1 MIKAVFFDIDG
12 TLVPFATGTCSPSAV
27 RAVRELQSRGVLCF
41 VATGRSRFEIA
52 TEHLL
57 DGLQFDGYLTNNGQD
72 AYDAQ
77 WKQIYGKPLD
87 PQDVQ
92 ALLDWTDRKGY
103 TCWLANAEKTCINHS
118 SPEFLRAMEAVHT
131 RPLFVGDL
139 REMSRQ
145 PIYKLVLFARPEEM
159 TEPCRLAPHSRTTQ
173 WFELGHDFI
182 SADGDKENALREI
195 MRLYRLRPEETMAFG
210 DSENDASMLR
220 TAGIGVAMGNAT
232 PEALASADYVT
243 DDAEKDGI
251 YNALRHFGII

>member
-27 RAVRELQSRGVLCF
+27 RAVRELQNRGVLCF

-159 TEPCRLAPHSRTTQ
+159 AEPCRLAPHSRTTQ

-182 SADGDKENALREI
+182 SADGGKENALREI
-195 MRLYRLRPEETMAFG
+195 MRLYRSARRKPWPSAIPKT
-210 DSENDASMLR
+210 
-220 TAGIGVAMGNAT
+220 T
-232 PEALASADYVT
+232 PVCCARRALASPWEMPRRRRWPRRT
-243 DDAEKDGI
+243 M
-251 YNALRHFGII
+251 